1 MSRFLWFLNPPL
13 AGQSLP
19 EIFNQ
24 VKYNFLNLFSGE
36 KLSTESVGL
45 GSIKDKDMEEI
56 SSFPAVVTDL
66 TPENVV
72 QGKQLSLEVGNELA
86 LDVAVKPK
94 EKIEFRERLEIE
106 PPIEILAPIETSE
119 STFIVGAGLSE
130 ALGEN
135 MDHTEPYDP
144 IIRISKLK
152 LTGKNWKPIR
162 IRLLRRCY
170 IIK

>member
-1 MSRFLWFLNPPL
+1 MGGGFGTVVSDWLVRFLGRVGTFFLFLFIGLSRFLWFLNPPL

-24 VKYNFLNLFSGE
+24 VKHNFLNLFSGE

-94 EKIEFRERLEIE
+94 E
-106 PPIEILAPIETSE
+106 
-119 STFIVGAGLSE
+119 
-130 ALGEN
+130 
-135 MDHTEPYDP
+135 
-144 IIRISKLK
+144 
-152 LTGKNWKPIR
+152 
-162 IRLLRRCY
+162 
-170 IIK
+170 